1 MAREKKTEVTVK
13 PESNSVKTHRNSV
26 KHLGRRLASLQR
38 AAEASRRFDPAII
51 LDVDVVSLVSCWPVD
66 SPSFVGAAGRANK
79 NQKKKRKP
87 TKNNN
92 EKHQKKKK
100 LGTTQKKNSVK
111 EEKRNSYIIM
121 WRFLLFRAGE
131 QKNPTKPS
139 KTR

>member
-1 MAREKKTEVTVK
+1 MAREKKTEVSVK

-92 EKHQKKKK
+92 EKHQKKKNSVRHKKK
-100 LGTTQKKNSVK
+100 LGKRRKKKQLHHYVTVSFVSG
-111 EEKRNSYIIM
+111 R
-121 WRFLLFRAGE
+121 
-131 QKNPTKPS
+131 
-139 KTR
+139 